1 MTCIADRLEMTK
13 ADFAIPLTVDLT
25 DQHRNDKPVTKSSE
39 NPGQPIHH
47 RAISPINHPE
57 PREPENL
64 RLLMEPLP
72 GQTTAFHQ
80 MQPHKADEITID
92 NPEFKRPPGKIKKLT
107 LAIKIFS
114 KSFKTMSCFN
124 NPETDRSARVET
136 IRNRVF
142 TGTAAVL
149 DILTG
154 AIILKGFIRLM
165 GACRNSGESDTILL
179 DIFVAAIA
187 ITVMFGAF
195 GIGWLLSQGISRL
208 VTSTVAASVDTR
220 EKLAEMTAFTSPK
233 ERFLK
238 KYQRTEESLTVLKTK
253 LIDAELSSTL
263 RHSETSEEEREAR
276 EQAKLDTKALNPGT
290 AEDKWYDS
298 LQRYYL
304 REWYEFYQYSSEE
317 LKDEIGKTED
327 WLNRAAKQKERLCNE
342 QELQKLNTVVAD
354 ENPAYRARM

>member
-1 MTCIADRLEMTK
+1 MNCIAASE
-13 ADFAIPLTVDLT
+13 FAIPLTVDLT
-25 DQHRNDKPVTKSSE
+25 DPHGNDKPVTESHE

-80 MQPHKADEITID
+80 MQPLIADEITID
-92 NPEFKRPPGKIKKLT
+92 NQEFKRPPGKIKKLA

-124 NPETDRSARVET
+124 NPETDRSARVEK

-142 TGTAAVL
+142 TGTAAAL

-154 AIILKGFIRLM
+154 AIILKGFIDLM
-165 GACRNSGESDTILL
+165 GSCRQRGESDTILL
-179 DIFVAAIA
+179 DFLLLAIA
-187 ITVMFGAF
+187 ITVMFGTF

-220 EKLAEMTAFTSPK
+220 EKLAKMTGFTSPE
-233 ERFLK
+233 ERFLN
-238 KYQRTEESLTVLKTK
+238 KYQRTQESLTVLKTK
-253 LIDAELSSTL
+253 LIDAELSRTL
-263 RHSETSEEEREAR
+263 GHCQSSEAERKAR
-276 EQAKLDTKALNPGT
+276 EQAKLDTQALNPGT
-290 AEDKWYDS
+290 AKDKWYDS

-304 REWYEFYQYSSEE
+304 REWAEFYQFSSAE
-317 LKDEIGKTED
+317 LKEEIRKTED

-342 QELQKLNTVVAD
+342 QELQKLNAVVAD
-354 ENPAYRARM
+354 ENPAHRAPM